1 MKKKLIKKRK
11 ANNNFFKVTFY
22 GTEGATNNCDCNLRV
37 GC

>member
-1 MKKKLIKKRK
+1 MKKLIKKK
-11 ANNNFFKVTFY
+11 SFCLEMYKVALY

>member
-1 MKKKLIKKRK
+1 MKKKLQKVRK
-11 ANNNFFKVTFY
+11 NIMSYKVALY